1 MRNSATLQQSDTVV
15 APSWAE
21 LGRQVRQRT
30 FEAVTLH
37 FALTALEETHGASLR
52 RGQPDIAGGE
62 ERR

>member
-21 LGRQVRQRT
+21 LGRQVRRRT

-37 FALTALEETHGASLR
+37 FALTALEETQDASSR
-52 RGQPDIAGGE
+52 RGQLDVAGAE
-62 ERR
+62 DRR